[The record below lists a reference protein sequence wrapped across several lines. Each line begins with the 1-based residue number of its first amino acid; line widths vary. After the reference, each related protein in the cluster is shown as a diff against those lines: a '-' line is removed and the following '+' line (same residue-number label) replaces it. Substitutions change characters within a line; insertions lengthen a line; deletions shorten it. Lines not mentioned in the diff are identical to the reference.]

1 MYTEFKGKTCWLYSD
16 YGQIIRMLNV
26 SGNIIQATASGD
38 EQNGRVAV
46 LDDRGFTTLF
56 ETTGRIIR
64 CTKR

>member
-26 SGNIIQATASGD
+26 GRNVIQATASGD

-56 ETTGRIIR
+56 ATTGRIIR